1 MSAAGKNAIE
11 TFFGQRFFE
20 KRKVFGKRLFFE
32 RLHPPF
38 GRDDGKVFIA
48 KKIGFRRLF
57 RCGGAYEQA
66 FSAFYVQVGAHAEKG
81 LFKMLFKS
89 RNAVDGQRVAS
100 KNNSRKTVDKRL

>member
-11 TFFGQRFFE
+11 AFFGQRFFK
-20 KRKVFGKRLFFE
+20 KRKAFGEGFFFE

-57 RCGGAYEQA
+57 RRGGTYEQA
-66 FSAFYVQVGAHAEKG
+66 FSAFYVHVGAHAEKG

-89 RNAVDGQRVAS
+89 RNAVDGQRVAG
-100 KNNSRKTVDKRL
+100 KNNHRKTVDKRL